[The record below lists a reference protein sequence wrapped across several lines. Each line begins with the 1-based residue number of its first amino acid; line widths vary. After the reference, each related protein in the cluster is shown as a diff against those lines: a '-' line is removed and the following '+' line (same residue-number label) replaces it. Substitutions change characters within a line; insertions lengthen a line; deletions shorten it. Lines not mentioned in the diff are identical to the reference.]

1 MKDNK
6 ETLELINNDL
16 LGFMNKASASAGK
29 VFSEDYKD
37 EELKYITPEPPYK
50 GDLGFKN
57 HYIPIKDMAQPILD
71 MFINDYQRKYKNTV
85 NIEDYPYIVLMY
97 RKDGYLHD
105 WVFASKNKQEIEMD
119 YLNEK
124 LNDFGCEYEL
134 KSGFYGSYLIYIK
147 DKKVKES
154 AEFID
159 FEGNLIVDFI
169 KKFNSD
175 YSLFFTYKQA
185 LLKEFQEDECWSGYL
200 VD

>member
-1 MKDNK
+1 MVRNIKDMDFI
-6 ETLELINNDL
+6 E
-16 LGFMNKASASAGK
+16 FMNHAESQPGK

-37 EELKYITPEPPYK
+37 EGLKYITPEPPYK

-57 HYIPIKDMAQPILD
+57 HYIPIKDMSKPILD

-119 YLNEK
+119 YLTEK
-124 LNDFGCEYEL
+124 LNSFGCEYEL

-175 YSLFFTYKQA
+175 YSLFFTDKQA
-185 LLKEFQEDECWSGYL
+185 LLKEFEEDECWSGYL